1 MGGSGLALIQTT
13 EAYRYSALAGQ
24 MVPEAR
30 ASRASFHCSG
40 RVSPGWAGKG
50 WHSPTQT
57 MSTVQLAYIS
67 HRGARCEQ
75 NKHAPSPPRANANGR
90 GTEISSNCQQHSQS
104 SPAGGHAEI
113 RKDNDELGPRR
124 NEGPDREAGGEDA
137 TELRSSESE
146 RPSPMRKPRHYRWKW
161 SEQLEE
167 LQTPAR

>member
-13 EAYRYSALAGQ
+13 EACRYSALAGQ

-67 HRGARCEQ
+67 HRGAPCNCEQ
-75 NKHAPSPPRANANGR
+75 NKHAPLPTKG
-90 GTEISSNCQQHSQS
+90 
-104 SPAGGHAEI
+104 
-113 RKDNDELGPRR
+113 
-124 NEGPDREAGGEDA
+124 
-137 TELRSSESE
+137 
-146 RPSPMRKPRHYRWKW
+146 
-161 SEQLEE
+161 
-167 LQTPAR
+167 